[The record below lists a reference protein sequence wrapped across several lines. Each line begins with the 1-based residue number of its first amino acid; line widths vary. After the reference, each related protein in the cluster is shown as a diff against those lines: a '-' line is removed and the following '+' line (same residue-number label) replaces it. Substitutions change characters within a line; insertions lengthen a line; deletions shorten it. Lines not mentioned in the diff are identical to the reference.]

1 MTNLR
6 VLTPIGTKEFAD
18 FIVNL
23 KRDSTISLP
32 LHLLEEA
39 PYSKQFE
46 EIALDRETFATRL
59 ELGKYLVTLLESIP
73 RDKLIENEGLWNW
86 LSLFWLDQLIPVDAK
101 GKRKVGE
108 IARYVYN
115 SNYQTFYRHLVAASW
130 DIYSR
135 YGEQSKIFLSTP
147 PHITNQFILDLGCRQ
162 NLISNANLIQVAQ
175 KLYWREDG
183 KRKEGMKTGAV
194 SRKKPGNL
202 SRLIAILNQLDA
214 TYDLYDM
221 KPDDIMSLLPAE
233 FNSWKNE
240 TVEKKRSGFSL
251 FR

>member
-6 VLTPIGTKEFAD
+6 VLTPIGTKEFTE

-23 KRDSTISLP
+23 KKDSTISPP

-46 EIALDRETFATRL
+46 EIEIDRKIFATRI
-59 ELGKYLVTLLESIP
+59 ELGEYLVTHLESIP
-73 RDKLIENEGLWNW
+73 RDKLLENEGLWNW
-86 LSLFWLDQLIPVDAK
+86 LSLFWLDQLIHFDST
-101 GKRKVGE
+101 GKRRVGE
-108 IARYVYN
+108 MARYVYN
-115 SNYQTFYRHLVAASW
+115 PHYTRFYRHLIAASW

-135 YGEQSKIFLSTP
+135 YGGQSKIFLSTP
-147 PHITNQFILDLGCRQ
+147 THITNRFILDLGCRQ
-162 NLISNANLIQVAQ
+162 NLISNGNLIQVAQ

-183 KRKEGMKTGAV
+183 KLKEGMKKGAV

-202 SRLIAILNQLDA
+202 SRLIAIMNQLDA

-221 KPDDIMSLLPAE
+221 KPDNIMSLLPAE

-240 TVEKKRSGFSL
+240 TVVKKRSRFSL

>member
-18 FIVNL
+18 FIVNF
-23 KRDSTISLP
+23 KKDSTISLP
-32 LHLLEEA
+32 IHILEEA

-46 EIALDRETFATRL
+46 EIEIDRDIFATRL
-59 ELGKYLVTLLESIP
+59 ELGEYLVTHLESIP
-73 RDKLIENEGLWNW
+73 RDKLLENEGLWNW
-86 LSLFWLDQLIPVDAK
+86 LSLLWLDQLIPVDGN

-135 YGEQSKIFLSTP
+135 YGEHSKIFLSTP
-147 PHITNQFILDLGCRQ
+147 AHITNRFILDLGCRQ
-162 NLISNANLIQVAQ
+162 NLISNGNLIQVAQ
-175 KLYWREDG
+175 KLYWNEDG
-183 KRKEGMKTGAV
+183 KLKDGMKKGAV

-240 TVEKKRSGFSL
+240 TVVKKRSRLSL